1 MRIASI
7 SASAHSY
14 VFDKAALSFGVGKN
28 IKRDM
33 VLVKVV
39 SEDGTTGYGE
49 AHHAMAPTAIA
60 EIINHSLAPLIIGME
75 CLDREGVYDRIYRS
89 QIQTHGAGVA
99 AVISM
104 SGIDIALFD
113 LAGKLLKQPVCSLL
127 GGKRKAS
134 EAYAG
139 GLSLGFQPL
148 ASLEREVQQYVDQGY
163 KGIKLRVGQDVRA
176 DAERVGHIRKL
187 FGGGLKIAVD
197 AATRYSILDT
207 RAIARYCEEYN
218 VWWLEE
224 PFTPDNIDGYKA
236 MRRYTSTPLAAGENH
251 FTKQDFRELL
261 REGAIDIVQA
271 DCTKAGGITEVKK
284 IADMAAAYHVLVA
297 PHTSQS
303 VLSAAANL
311 HLLAAIP
318 NGLVHEADLA
328 PVNPFRDKFAK
339 NPIELRDSKMSPPS
353 GYGLGLNI
361 DEAALNDCSAVAGP
375 CYLPPQIG

>member
-1 MRIASI
+1 MRIVNVTAR
-7 SASAHSY
+7 AFSY
-14 VFDKAALSFGVGKN
+14 VFDKTALSFGVGKN
-28 IKRDM
+28 VKRDM

-39 SEDGTTGYGE
+39 AEDGTVGYGE

-60 EIINHSLAPLIIGME
+60 EIVNHSHAPLLVGME

-89 QIQTHGAGVA
+89 QIQTHGTGTAAVVA
-99 AVISM
+99 A

-113 LAGKLLKQPVCSLL
+113 LAGKLLKQPVCALL
-127 GGKRKAS
+127 GGKLKAT

-148 ASLEREVQQYVDQGY
+148 ESLEREVQQYVDRGY
-163 KGIKLRVGQDVRA
+163 KGIKLRVGQEARV
-176 DAERVGHIRKL
+176 DAERVGHIRRV
-187 FGGGLKIAVD
+187 FGDGLKIAVD
-197 AATRYSILDT
+197 AATRYSILDVQ
-207 RAIARYCEEYN
+207 AVARYCEKYN

-224 PFTPDNIDGYKA
+224 PFTPDNIEGYKA
-236 MRRYTSTPLAAGENH
+236 LRRYTPTPLAAGENH
-251 FTKQDFRELL
+251 FTKQAFRELL
-261 REGAIDIVQA
+261 RERVIDIVQA

-284 IADMAAAYHVLVA
+284 IADMAAAYHVMVA

-328 PVNPFRDKFAK
+328 PVNPFRDRLAR
-339 NPIELRDSKMSPPS
+339 NPIYLIGSSMRPPA
-353 GYGLGLNI
+353 GFGLGLEV
-361 DEAALNDCSAVAGP
+361 DEGELEGLDGVAGP
-375 CYLPPQIG
+375 CYLPPPGN

>member
-1 MRIASI
+1 MRIAKVT
-7 SASAHSY
+7 ANAFSY
-14 VFDKAALSFGVGKN
+14 VFDKAALSFGVGQN
-28 IKRDM
+28 VKRDM
-33 VLVKVV
+33 VLVKIVAD
-39 SEDGTTGYGE
+39 DGTVGYGE
-49 AHHAMAPTAIA
+49 AHHAMAPTAIS
-60 EIINHSLAPLIIGME
+60 EIVNHSLAPLLVGMD

-89 QIQTHGAGVA
+89 QIQTHGTGTA
-99 AVISM
+99 AVIAA

-113 LAGKLLKQPVCSLL
+113 IAGKLLKQPVCALL
-127 GGKRKAS
+127 GGRLKES

-148 ASLEREVQQYVDQGY
+148 ESLEREVQQYVDRGY
-163 KGIKLRVGQDVRA
+163 KAIKLRVGQDTA
-176 DAERVGHIRKL
+176 IDAERVGHIRKV

-197 AATRYSILDT
+197 AATRYSILDVQ
-207 RAIARYCEEYN
+207 AVARYCEKYN

-224 PFTPDNIDGYKA
+224 PFTPDNVDGYKA

-251 FTKQDFRELL
+251 FTKQAFRELL

-284 IADMAAAYHVLVA
+284 IADMAAAYHVMVA

-328 PVNPFRDKFAK
+328 PVNPFRDRLSK
-339 NPIELRDSKMSPPS
+339 NAIELKGSKMAPPS
-353 GYGLGLNI
+353 GFGLGLEI
-361 DEAALNDCSAVAGP
+361 DESELEELDGVAGP
-375 CYLPPQIG
+375 CYLPPAVR